1 MASEFDPVPACFS
14 GVGYLP
20 KERIER
26 QVVERLARWERHTGQ
41 KASLPIDIEELV
53 EVVEGIEVDF
63 IQDDSEMAPDVLGA
77 YDFSEKKLY
86 VREAF
91 DHEGRR
97 RFTWAHEYGHFVLHS
112 PHFLQQVF
120 DFFEA
125 GKQGTIQLNRGTV
138 DRRNVLE
145 WQANQFA
152 SSILMPAHL
161 VRAAFESKRDS
172 LNAHELVVELAS
184 LAAVSK
190 QAARIRLEQ
199 LDLIPKFNP

>member
-1 MASEFDPVPACFS
+1 MAREFDPVPACFA
-14 GVGYLP
+14 GVGFLP

-26 QVVERLARWERHTGQ
+26 YVVERLARWKKHTGQ
-41 KASLPIDIEELV
+41 EASLPIDIETLV
-53 EVVEGIEVDF
+53 EVVEGIEVHY
-63 IQDDSEMAPDVLGA
+63 ILGESEFEPDVLGA
-77 YDFSEKKLY
+77 YDFSQKKLF

-120 DFFEA
+120 DFFE
-125 GKQGTIQLNRGTV
+125 GGDDQTVQLNRGTV
-138 DRRNVLE
+138 DKRNILE

-152 SSILMPAHL
+152 GHMLMPTHL
-161 VRAAFESKRDS
+161 VRAALEPKRNLLGPD
-172 LNAHELVVELAS
+172 ELVVELAS
-184 LAAVSK
+184 LAGVSK

-199 LDLIPKFNP
+199 LELIPKSSS